1 NTPEGKLAYSKGAPE
16 TILNSCSHIMI
27 GGTVKTITENDKSA
41 IQETSRQMA
50 GNALRVLGLAYYP
63 ITGNLCCKEDVEK
76 QMVFLGLAGMIDPP
90 RKEAKDA
97 IKLCHSAGIKTVM
110 ITGDH
115 KITATAVARELGIL
129 QNNVVIT
136 GADLDAMS
144 DEEFSQKVESI
155 DVYAR
160 VSPAHKLRVVDAF
173 DKKGH
178 IVAMTGDGVNDA
190 PALKKAH
197 IGIAMGITGTDVTKE
212 AAAMVL
218 TNDNFVSIVGAVE
231 EGRGIFQNIK
241 KFLLYLLSANVGEV
255 LIMFVAGVLAMPLP
269 LLAIHLLWINLT
281 TDGLPALALSVD
293 PADPDIMEQPPRDPG
308 SSIFSRRLITLI
320 AARGVVMAVVMIAL
334 FTWKLTSNGASIRD
348 TGNVLIPEAQTMIF
362 CTIVLNELVSVFACR
377 SEIHSIFRIGFFTN
391 KWLIIATLSSLAL
404 FLVILYIP
412 ALQSLFH
419 VVPMQLIDW
428 AVIIPVSLSDFIT
441 IEVVKWIYRI
451 KDRNHKNIAAT

>member
-1 NTPEGKLAYSKGAPE
+1 
-16 TILNSCSHIMI
+16 
-27 GGTVKTITENDKSA
+27 
-41 IQETSRQMA
+41 
-50 GNALRVLGLAYYP
+50 
-63 ITGNLCCKEDVEK
+63 
-76 QMVFLGLAGMIDPP
+76 
-90 RKEAKDA
+90 
-97 IKLCHSAGIKTVM
+97 
-110 ITGDH
+110 
-115 KITATAVARELGIL
+115 
-129 QNNVVIT
+129 
-136 GADLDAMS
+136 
-144 DEEFSQKVESI
+144 
-155 DVYAR
+155 
-160 VSPAHKLRVVDAF
+160 VVDAS
-173 DKKGH
+173 
-178 IVAMTGDGVNDA
+178 GDGVNDA